1 MAKTIKKTTSFAF
14 RMENNVYK
22 NLCEFAEKE
31 KITKTKIVND
41 ALKRYIAETTDE
53 SKKEIYLSDAEKK
66 LHHHL
71 KN

>member
-53 SKKEIYLSDAEKK
+53 SKKKYIFQMQKKK